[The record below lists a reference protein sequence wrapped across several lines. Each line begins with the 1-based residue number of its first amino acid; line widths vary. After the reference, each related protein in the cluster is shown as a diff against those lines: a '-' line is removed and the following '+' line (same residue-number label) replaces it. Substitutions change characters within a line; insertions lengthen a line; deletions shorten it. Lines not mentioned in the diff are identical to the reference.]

1 MQNVLIEEETKRE
14 KKIKKGKPR
23 VSPFSLPTQTWF
35 LAENPQDFLCAKLP
49 LFPRDLNTEK
59 PKLPKQ
65 SCHGFVNHHGPN
77 VHKLTAQ
84 LLHRPAYRGLVV
96 VLLEKC

>member
-1 MQNVLIEEETKRE
+1 MCKAAAFP
-14 KKIKKGKPR
+14 KGLKYRKAKAPK
-23 VSPFSLPTQTWF
+23 
-35 LAENPQDFLCAKLP
+35 AKLP
-49 LFPRDLNTEK
+49 WV
-59 PKLPKQ
+59 
-65 SCHGFVNHHGPN
+65 VNHHGPN